1 MSRGFQR
8 AAALLVQRGSMPTSA
23 SLEHAKHIQLRNV
36 PYSAK
41 PSDIRR
47 AVTRAGLQGISDVA
61 VEYDRFSPT
70 GDALIT
76 LTGPDFLRDS
86 LRLLERLTIAG
97 TPVSAKQK
105 IVIEG
110 RQRTRGT
117 KGRAEAE
124 ERGLIG
130 GNGPHAGSLTKTG
143 RMAVIWGFPG
153 KMTADVVSQ
162 HFKDFKMERSGRDKV
177 SVRRVP
183 LPNDAFSMFSRFVV
197 TLESVSEAHRLVRD
211 VHMTYLNPE
220 AFGTRY
226 RLYAHIV
233 Y

>member
-1 MSRGFQR
+1 M
-8 AAALLVQRGSMPTSA
+8 
-23 SLEHAKHIQLRNV
+23 
-36 PYSAK
+36 
-41 PSDIRR
+41 
-47 AVTRAGLQGISDVA
+47 
-61 VEYDRFSPT
+61 EYDRFSPT

-183 LPNDAFSMFSRFVV
+183 LYVISPVLRQQILTLDQTERCFQHVFTFCCHSRICVGSSPPCPGCSYDV
-197 TLESVSEAHRLVRD
+197 LE
-211 VHMTYLNPE
+211 P
-220 AFGTRY
+220 
-226 RLYAHIV
+226 
-233 Y
+233 